1 MLCLCYLEL
10 GLGPGRARPARPSR
24 ASCRVG
30 SKFLGTVSTLC
41 HVCWHES
48 FTKSKHGSK
57 LILFFRSFQISRA
70 LIIFFRPT
78 GHPPCQGRRRLEPWL
93 SRQTKPSSTDLPLPR
108 VGPSFVLHGGSWCK
122 SPKCQPRVP
131 CASTINEG
139 GVGEGGSN
147 KDTQQ
152 VAHSLLLSP

>member
-1 MLCLCYLEL
+1 MCYLER
-10 GLGPGRARPARPSR
+10 GLGPGRARPTRPSR

-41 HVCWHES
+41 RVCWHDKS

-108 VGPSFVLHGGSWCK
+108 VAPSLVLNGGSECK
-122 SPKCQPRVP
+122 NPKYKP
-131 CASTINEG
+131 CTLCATTRNMRA
-139 GVGEGGSN
+139 GEGGSN
-147 KDTQQ
+147 EDTHQ
-152 VAHSLLLSP
+152 VRSSFSHFSLA